1 MILSDLR
8 KWIGRIGREL
18 KNSWQ
23 KKHVEQQHFYKFY
36 MLQQLFKGFPEVFK
50 KGCADIFRNMH
61 FLCDTKYIQKQSIG
75 GILKVLGDI

>member
-1 MILSDLR
+1 
-8 KWIGRIGREL
+8 
-18 KNSWQ
+18 
-23 KKHVEQQHFYKFY
+23 